1 MSIKPSEKTGVE
13 IMDAMVQVP
22 TLDRFFDN
30 DPKTLTDDDLW
41 ELIGAQRAQ
50 RAIFMEKE
58 SER

>member
-13 IMDAMVQVP
+13 IMDAMVQAP